1 MSNSKIIRAP
11 VSFTDEDYLHCSNC
25 IDLVEYL
32 LSPSTDGESF
42 YINPDDIDFL
52 ARLVYRAYN
61 IMGDVLEASEGPDYV
76 I

>member
-11 VSFTDEDYLHCSNC
+11 VSFTDEDYLHCANC

-42 YINPDDIDFL
+42 EFKPYDIEFL

-61 IMGDVLEASEGPDYV
+61 IMGDVIEASEGPDYV

>member
-11 VSFTDEDYLHCSNC
+11 VSFTDEDYLRCSNC

-32 LSPSTDGESF
+32 LSPSTDGESLC
-42 YINPDDIDFL
+42 ISPDDIEFL

-61 IMGDVLEASEGPDYV
+61 IMGDVIEASEGPDYV

>member
-1 MSNSKIIRAP
+1 MSKSKIVRAP

-32 LSPSTDGESF
+32 LSPSTDGESL
-42 YINPDDIDFL
+42 YIAPDDIEFL

-61 IMGDVLEASEGPDYV
+61 MMGDVIEASEGPDYV

>member
-11 VSFTDEDYLHCSNC
+11 LSFTDEDYSHCSNC
-25 IDLVEYL
+25 IELVGYL
-32 LSPSTDGESF
+32 LSPSTDVESL
-42 YINPDDIDFL
+42 YITRDDIEFL

-61 IMGDVLEASEGPDYV
+61 IMGDVIESSEGPDYV

>member
-11 VSFTDEDYLHCSNC
+11 VSFTDEDYSHCVNC
-25 IDLVEYL
+25 IDIVEYL
-32 LSPSTDGESF
+32 LSPNTDGESL
-42 YINPDDIDFL
+42 YVTPDDVEFL

-61 IMGDVLEASEGPDYV
+61 IMGEVIESSEGSDYV

>member
-1 MSNSKIIRAP
+1 MKNSNVIRAP

-32 LSPSTDGESF
+32 LSPSTDGESL
-42 YINPDDIDFL
+42 YIAPDDIDFL

-61 IMGDVLEASEGPDYV
+61 IMGDVIEASEGPDYV

>member
-1 MSNSKIIRAP
+1 MSKLKIIRAP

-42 YINPDDIDFL
+42 YITPDDIEFL

-61 IMGDVLEASEGPDYV
+61 IMGDVIESSEGPDYV
-76 I
+76 V

>member
-1 MSNSKIIRAP
+1 MVESNIIRAP
-11 VSFTDEDYLHCSNC
+11 IFFTESDYLHCSNC

-32 LSPSTDGESF
+32 LSPSTDGESL
-42 YINPDDIDFL
+42 YITPDDIEFL

-61 IMGDVLEASEGPDYV
+61 IMGDVIEASEGPDYV